1 MTTGALTSLMFSWE
15 RYWTGSAWAGE
26 YGTASSATGGDY
38 DKVFGQGQ
46 KISSLERN
54 NNLEVIYGLGQRG
67 GVSNQEKQFAG
78 SISIEASLANPY
90 IFRAVLG
97 NGGTV
102 EAKTVTTPG
111 DTVVTT
117 ANVIGARTLLV
128 NAPTANFEADQW
140 VRIQDADTYNT
151 EYLQIESLITDTSL
165 TFNSPLMYVHPTGDT
180 VEEWDALT
188 GTGPYI
194 HVFTEM
200 NTAPSITIQNSFDL
214 SSDQKLLYR
223 GCVNTGTTI
232 TCAVNEVVGL
242 KMDYD
247 YANETLS
254 QTTYVP
260 QTAETEEIY
269 SFAHGALK
277 KYVSNAWTTLAVVQN
292 CEISINPNAEVLYG
306 LGSRTGVERVGKQ
319 FEYDISAS
327 MMFQDVASLT
337 ELMYTGAAS
346 STAPGNIAPIA
357 LELDIDNGLTG
368 VSTKRA
374 CVIQLAGVKI
384 DTNSLPQ
391 DPTAVIMEDVSMKAT
406 NMTVWGYNYVS
417 AIP

>member
-1 MTTGALTSLMFSWE
+1 MTTGALTSLHFGWE
-15 RYWTGSAWAGE
+15 IYWTGSAWSGK
-26 YGTASSATGGDY
+26 YGTAADTC

-54 NNLEVIYGLGQRG
+54 NNLEVIYALGQRG
-67 GVSNQEKQFAG
+67 GVVAQEKQFAG
-78 SISIEASLANPY
+78 SISIEVSLANPY

-102 EAKTVTTPG
+102 RGAASEGASTEVK
-111 DTVVTT
+111 T
-117 ANVIGARTLLV
+117 ANVIGARTLV
-128 NAPTANFEADQW
+128 VDATTGFEADDW
-140 VRIQDADTYNT
+140 VQIQTDTDNT
-151 EYLQIESLITDTSL
+151 EYLQIESVVAATSL
-165 TFNSPLMYVHPTGDT
+165 TFNSPLMYVHPISDT
-180 VEEWDALT
+180 VIEWDTTEDANAYYT
-188 GTGPYI
+188 

-214 SSDQKLLYR
+214 ASDQKLLYR
-223 GCVNTGTTI
+223 GCVNTGATL

-254 QTTYVP
+254 QTTYVA

-277 KYVSNAWTTLAVVQN
+277 KYVGGTWTTLAVVQN

-306 LGSRTGVERVGKQ
+306 LGSRTGVERAGKQ

-337 ELMYTGAAS
+337 ELFYSGAS
-346 STAPGNIAPIA
+346 GSTTPGTVAPIA
-357 LELDIDNGLTG
+357 LELNIDNGQ
-368 VSTKRA
+368 STTSKRS
-374 CVIQLAGVKI
+374 CIIQLAGVKI
-384 DTNSLPQ
+384 DTASLPQ
-391 DPTAVIMEDVSMKAT
+391 DPTAVVMEDVGMKAT
-406 NMTVWGYNYVS
+406 HMTVWGINNTS

>member
-1 MTTGALTSLMFSWE
+1 MTTGALTSLHFGWE
-15 RYWTGSAWAGE
+15 RYWTGTAWDGE
-26 YGTASSATGGDY
+26 YGTAVTC

-54 NNLEVIYGLGQRG
+54 NNLEVIYALGQRG
-67 GVSNQEKQFAG
+67 GVVAQEKQFAG

-102 EAKTVTTPG
+102 RGASGGGSSTV
-111 DTVVTT
+111 DVQ
-117 ANVIGARTLLV
+117 NVIGARTIGILATL
-128 NAPTANFEADQW
+128 NFAADDW
-140 VRIQDADTYNT
+140 VQIQTGADTDNV
-151 EYLQIESLITDTSL
+151 EYLQIESLVTDVSL
-165 TFNSPLMYVHPTGDT
+165 TFNSPLMYVHPIGDT
-180 VEEWDALT
+180 IIEWDTTQVDNAYYT
-188 GTGPYI
+188 

-242 KMDYD
+242 KMDFD
-247 YANETLS
+247 YANETLL
-254 QTTYVP
+254 QTAYLP

-269 SFAHGALK
+269 SFAHGTLK
-277 KYVSNAWTTLAVVQN
+277 KYLGSGAWTTLAVVQN

-337 ELMYTGAAS
+337 ELFYTGAAG

-357 LELDIDNGLTG
+357 LELDIDNGQTTT
-368 VSTKRA
+368 SKRA
-374 CVIQLAGVKI
+374 CIIQLAGVKI

-391 DPTAVIMEDVSMKAT
+391 DPTAVVMEDVSMKAT
-406 NMTVWGYNYVS
+406 NMTVWGINNTSV
-417 AIP
+417 IP